1 MSVFIRL
8 GNESGFFVD
17 PETGF
22 SLRFKQEKP
31 LPGNLGKRTRDW
43 LSGGGLVRFNREK
56 TVARF
61 LIEEPEGGEVQKQAA
76 EELQETDN
84 NSERQFDGLSV
95 SDLRKLCRD
104 VGLSYSRKQDR
115 AELINLLTEFEAKAA
130 Q

>member
-31 LPGNLGKRTRDW
+31 LPDNLGKRTRDW
-43 LSGGGLVRFNREK
+43 LSGGGLIKFNRERPSTFSAK
-56 TVARF
+56 A
-61 LIEEPEGGEVQKQAA
+61 EGESDQTQTT
-76 EELQETDN
+76 EELQQTDDN
-84 NSERQFDGLSV
+84 FEKQFEGLSV
-95 SDLRKLCRD
+95 SDLRKLCKD

-115 AELINLLTEFEAKAA
+115 AELINLITEYEARAA

>member
-1 MSVFIRL
+1 MGDYLKLCNQSGVFT
-8 GNESGFFVD
+8 D
-17 PETGF
+17 PQTGF
-22 SLRFKQEKP
+22 SLKFDQEKP
-31 LPGNLGKRTRDW
+31 LPEPIGKLTRDW

-61 LIEEPEGGEVQKQAA
+61 LIEEPEGGEVQTQAT

>member
-1 MSVFIRL
+1 VSVFIRL
-8 GNESGFFVD
+8 RNESGFFVD

-22 SLRFKQEKP
+22 SLSSDQEKP

-43 LSGGGLVRFNREK
+43 LSGGGLVKFNREK

-61 LIEEPEGGEVQKQAA
+61 LIEEPEGGEVQTQAT

-84 NSERQFDGLSV
+84 NSESQFDGLSV

-104 VGLSYSRKQDR
+104 VGLNYSRKQDR

>member
-1 MSVFIRL
+1 VSVFIRL

-31 LPGNLGKRTRDW
+31 LPDNLGKRTRDW
-43 LSGGGLVRFNREK
+43 LGGGGLVRFNREK

-61 LIEEPEGGEVQKQAA
+61 LIEEPEGGEVQTQAT

-104 VGLSYSRKQDR
+104 VGLNYSRKQDR
-115 AELINLLTEFEAKAA
+115 AELINLLTEFDAKAA

>member
-1 MSVFIRL
+1 VSVFIRL
-8 GNESGFFVD
+8 RNESGFFVD

-22 SLRFKQEKP
+22 SLSSDQEKP

-43 LSGGGLVRFNREK
+43 LSGGGLVKFNREK

-61 LIEEPEGGEVQKQAA
+61 LIEEPEGGEVQTQAT

-104 VGLSYSRKQDR
+104 VGLNYSRKQDR
-115 AELINLLTEFEAKAA
+115 GELIDLLTEFEAKAA

>member
-8 GNESGFFVD
+8 RNESGFFVD

-22 SLRFKQEKP
+22 SLSSDQEKP

-61 LIEEPEGGEVQKQAA
+61 LIEEPEGGEVQTQAT

-104 VGLSYSRKQDR
+104 VGLNYSRKQDR
-115 AELINLLTEFEAKAA
+115 GELIDLLTEFEAKAA

>member
-22 SLRFKQEKP
+22 SLRVKQEKP
-31 LPGNLGKRTRDW
+31 LPDNLGKRTRDW
-43 LSGGGLVRFNREK
+43 LSGGGLIKFNRERPSTSSSK
-56 TVARF
+56 A
-61 LIEEPEGGEVQKQAA
+61 EGESDQTQTT
-76 EELQETDN
+76 EELQQTEN
-84 NSERQFDGLSV
+84 NFEKQFEGLSV
-95 SDLRKLCRD
+95 SDLRKLCKD

-115 AELINLLTEFEAKAA
+115 AELINLITEYEARAA

>member
-22 SLRFKQEKP
+22 SLRVKQEKP
-31 LPGNLGKRTRDW
+31 LPDNLGKRTRDW
-43 LSGGGLVRFNREK
+43 LSGGGLIKFNRERPFTSSSK
-56 TVARF
+56 A
-61 LIEEPEGGEVQKQAA
+61 EGESDQTQTT
-76 EELQETDN
+76 EELQQTEN
-84 NSERQFDGLSV
+84 NFEKQFEGLSV
-95 SDLRKLCRD
+95 SDLRKLCKD

-115 AELINLLTEFEAKAA
+115 TELINLITEYEARAA

>member
-1 MSVFIRL
+1 VSVFIRL
-8 GNESGFFVD
+8 RNESGFFVD

-22 SLRFKQEKP
+22 SLSSDQEKP

-43 LSGGGLVRFNREK
+43 LSGGGLVKFNREK

-61 LIEEPEGGEVQKQAA
+61 LIEEPEGGDVQTQAT

-104 VGLSYSRKQDR
+104 VGLNYSRKQDR
-115 AELINLLTEFEAKAA
+115 GELIDLLTEFEAKAA

>member
-8 GNESGFFVD
+8 RNESGFFVD

-22 SLRFKQEKP
+22 SLSSDQEKP

-43 LSGGGLVRFNREK
+43 LSGGGLVKFNREK

-61 LIEEPEGGEVQKQAA
+61 LIEEPEGGDVQTQAT

-104 VGLSYSRKQDR
+104 VGLNYSRKQDR

>member
-8 GNESGFFVD
+8 RNESGFFVD
-17 PETGF
+17 PETGV
-22 SLRFKQEKP
+22 SLKFDQEKP
-31 LPGNLGKRTRDW
+31 LPEPIGKLTRDW

-61 LIEEPEGGEVQKQAA
+61 LIEEPEGGEVQTQATV
-76 EELQETDN
+76 ELQETDN
-84 NSERQFDGLSV
+84 ISERQFDGLSV
-95 SDLRKLCRD
+95 SDLRKLCKD

-115 AELINLLTEFEAKAA
+115 TELINLITEYEARAA

>member
-8 GNESGFFVD
+8 RNESGFFVD

-22 SLRFKQEKP
+22 SLKFDQEKP
-31 LPGNLGKRTRDW
+31 LPEPIGKLTRDW

-61 LIEEPEGGEVQKQAA
+61 LIEEPEGGEVQTQATV
-76 EELQETDN
+76 ELQETDN
-84 NSERQFDGLSV
+84 NLERQFDGLSV

-115 AELINLLTEFEAKAA
+115 AELVNLLTEFEAKAA

>member
-8 GNESGFFVD
+8 RNESGFFVD

-22 SLRFKQEKP
+22 SLSSDQEKP

-43 LSGGGLVRFNREK
+43 LSGGGLVKFNREK

-61 LIEEPEGGEVQKQAA
+61 LIEEPEGGEVQTQAT

-104 VGLSYSRKQDR
+104 VGLNYSRKQDR

>member
-31 LPGNLGKRTRDW
+31 LPDNLGKRTRDW
-43 LSGGGLVRFNREK
+43 LGGGGLVRFNREK

-61 LIEEPEGGEVQKQAA
+61 LIEEPEGGEVQTQAT

-104 VGLSYSRKQDR
+104 VGLNYSRKQDR
-115 AELINLLTEFEAKAA
+115 AELINLLTEFDAKAA